1 MPQALAHTF
10 VDAAQHLKYYYRP
23 QNNLIETSN
32 LDGENNLKQRSA
44 PQMMLSKQQNFQ
56 PKAFVSHVE
65 CEAPTTK
72 IYQFHGAI
80 VNPDGSRVPVGRENL
95 LLRDCALKN
104 TDFVEGIVVYAGHES
119 KAMLNH
125 GGPRYK
131 RTQLEQAMNMDV
143 VW

>member
-1 MPQALAHTF
+1 M
-10 VDAAQHLKYYYRP
+10 
-23 QNNLIETSN
+23 
-32 LDGENNLKQRSA
+32 KQRTV
-44 PQMMLSKQQNFQ
+44 PHMMLSKQQHFQ
-56 PKAFVSHVE
+56 PQAFVSRIE

-80 VNPDGSRVPVGRENL
+80 VNPDETRAPVGRENL
-95 LLRDCALKN
+95 LLRDCVLKN
-104 TDFVEGIVVYAGHES
+104 TDFIEGIVVYAGHES

-131 RTQLEQAMNMDV
+131 RTQLEQAMNLDV

>member
-1 MPQALAHTF
+1 
-10 VDAAQHLKYYYRP
+10 
-23 QNNLIETSN
+23 
-32 LDGENNLKQRSA
+32 
-44 PQMMLSKQQNFQ
+44 MMLTKQQHFE
-56 PKAFVSHVE
+56 PKAFVSCIE

-80 VNPDGSRVPVGRENL
+80 VDPDGKRSPVGRENL

-131 RTQLEQAMNMDV
+131 RTQLEQAMNLDV
-143 VW
+143 VWYSSITPQLFVVKIQLFIVFLSCLGVW